1 MMKKKLYNI
10 FMLLVGVVSFA
21 ACTPEVDDAFDQS
34 AAERVEMKMKE
45 CREVLT
51 SAPNDA
57 SRAATSR
64 LCTTRARSS
73 SSSRCIPT

>member
-21 ACTPEVDDAFDQS
+21 ACTPEVEDAFDQS

-51 SAPNDA
+51 SAPN
-57 SRAATSR
+57 
-64 LCTTRARSS
+64 
-73 SSSRCIPT
+73 